1 MVGGEEDKGQI
12 DGRRAHLHSDG
23 VRKVAGGGFCIGLAR
38 ECSRKLKSGRS
49 CRANR
54 WSHLDVSNVSPV
66 GR

>member
-1 MVGGEEDKGQI
+1 
-12 DGRRAHLHSDG
+12 
-23 VRKVAGGGFCIGLAR
+23 
-38 ECSRKLKSGRS
+38 LKSGRS